1 MTTTDAVNWSAR
13 IPKWRLAA
21 VLAAT
26 LLLHVAVLH
35 EAERG
40 LGFDLPAPVLPIQ
53 AELFKL
59 PAPIAVRSR
68 AVRARPANR
77 AITLPAPRSAATSS
91 SSASAAAPSANV
103 PATSADATPIATE
116 AKDPEPQAAASQP
129 NTRADAEQPAA
140 PAPGTSSEAP
150 AVAAPADSNSS
161 AQASAAAQ
169 ASSPRAAANESA
181 SDPLR
186 AVVVDFPK
194 LGRFSSDVTYLRG
207 WLRFFGT
214 TVIEWRIN
222 ANVFQ
227 ARSETHDDRGS
238 EWLILTS
245 QGRVL
250 PDVGVAPEL
259 YTEKVRNRAVVS
271 AYLDLARGRVTFSSS
286 TKEFPWV
293 RGTQDR
299 LSFMAQLA
307 LVAQAFP
314 ERLVPEQPILLP
326 VAGPRDVR
334 LYDLRIV
341 GRETI
346 GTPSG
351 VYDAIKIDRFVGPEQ
366 KNEPRIELWLVPELH
381 YLPVRTRTTF
391 ADGGVLETLLRQ
403 VTLEN

>member
-1 MTTTDAVNWSAR
+1 
-13 IPKWRLAA
+13 
-21 VLAAT
+21 
-26 LLLHVAVLH
+26 
-35 EAERG
+35 
-40 LGFDLPAPVLPIQ
+40 
-53 AELFKL
+53 
-59 PAPIAVRSR
+59 
-68 AVRARPANR
+68 
-77 AITLPAPRSAATSS
+77 
-91 SSASAAAPSANV
+91 
-103 PATSADATPIATE
+103 
-116 AKDPEPQAAASQP
+116 
-129 NTRADAEQPAA
+129 
-140 PAPGTSSEAP
+140 
-150 AVAAPADSNSS
+150 
-161 AQASAAAQ
+161 
-169 ASSPRAAANESA
+169 
-181 SDPLR
+181 
-186 AVVVDFPK
+186 
-194 LGRFSSDVTYLRG
+194 LRG

-222 ANVFQ
+222 ANEFQ
-227 ARSETHDDRGS
+227 ARSETHDDHGS

-250 PDVGVAPEL
+250 PDAGVAPEG
-259 YTEKVRNRAVVS
+259 YTEKVRNRAEVS
-271 AYLDLARGRVTFSSS
+271 AYLDLEQGRVTFSSS
-286 TKEFPWV
+286 PKELPWI

-314 ERLVPEQPILLP
+314 ERLVPEQPIRLP

-391 ADGGVLETLLRQ
+391 ADGGVLETLLRE